1 MRAKNPVLVLQYPDP
16 QRGRTVAL
24 AATRDPSVLQAF
36 KLAVI
41 EEANSSVLDRDDD
54 DVLMMNDLLELN
66 RLESVLDELIP
77 TDGGD

>member
-41 EEANSSVLDRDDD
+41 EQANSSVLDRDD

-66 RLESVLDELIP
+66 RLESVLDEIIP
-77 TDGGD
+77 TKGGD